1 MLHKT
6 EYHYIRKNTS
16 IIQKTKQKP
25 SNIYT
30 GFFMWLVDW
39 FSYVRNKNLG
49 ETLIIQIFKVKKK
62 TSTMI
67 LSKCQNIAK
76 KPQS

>member
-1 MLHKT
+1 
-6 EYHYIRKNTS
+6 
-16 IIQKTKQKP
+16 
-25 SNIYT
+25 
-30 GFFMWLVDW
+30 MWSVDDW

-49 ETLIIQIFKVKKK
+49 KTLIIQIFKVKKK
-62 TSTMI
+62 TTTKI